1 MQAHAQ
7 TMVITENPTPGIV
20 RLVLNKPDS
29 FNALST
35 EMLQSLQAALTGISA
50 DAGCR
55 VVILAAQGKAFSAGH
70 DLREMRSHPDQAYY
84 TELFALCSK
93 VMMQIQQLPQPV
105 VAQVQGIATAAGCQ
119 LVSMCDLA
127 VAADSAR
134 FAVSGINYG
143 LFCSTPGVGLSR
155 NMHRKQAMEMLL
167 TGDFI
172 DAPLAVERGLIN
184 HSVPLEQLEDT
195 VLKLC
200 LKISAKP
207 EPAVR
212 MGKAL
217 FYKQL
222 EMGISAA
229 YQLAGQTMA
238 CNMMDDTAQEGFQAF
253 LDKRKPSWR
262 PDA

>member
-1 MQAHAQ
+1 
-7 TMVITENPTPGIV
+7 
-20 RLVLNKPDS
+20 
-29 FNALST
+29 
-35 EMLQSLQAALTGISA
+35 MLQIQN
-50 DAGCR
+50 
-55 VVILAAQGKAFSAGH
+55 LA
-70 DLREMRSHPDQAYY
+70 
-84 TELFALCSK
+84 
-93 VMMQIQQLPQPV
+93 QPV
-105 VAQVQGIATAAGCQ
+105 IAQVQGIATAAGCQ

-127 VAADSAR
+127 VASQSSN

-172 DAPLAVERGLIN
+172 DAETAVQRGLIN
-184 HSVPLEQLEDT
+184 QSVEDDKLEET
-195 VLKLC
+195 VLNLC
-200 LKISAKP
+200 QKILAKP

-212 MGKAL
+212 MGKQL

-238 CNMMDDTAQEGFQAF
+238 CNMMDETAQEGFQAF
-253 LDKRKPSWR
+253 LDKRKPQWNS
-262 PDA
+262 

>member
-1 MQAHAQ
+1 MDSENHRL
-7 TMVITENPTPGIV
+7 VIEETPATGIV
-20 RLVLNKPDS
+20 RLVLNNPAS
-29 FNALST
+29 FNALSQN
-35 EMLQSLQAALTGISA
+35 MLNELKHAFNNISKNT
-50 DAGCR
+50 DCR

-70 DLREMRSHPDQAYY
+70 DLKEMRLHPDQDFY
-84 TELFALCSK
+84 TELFQQCSQ
-93 VMMQIQQLPQPV
+93 MMLQIQNLAQPV
-105 VAQVQGIATAAGCQ
+105 IAQVQGIATAAGCQ

-127 VAADSAR
+127 VAAQSSK

-143 LFCSTPGVGLSR
+143 LFCSTPSVGLSR

-172 DAPLAVERGLIN
+172 DAPTAVQRGLIN
-184 HSVPLEQLEDT
+184 QCVEDDKLEET
-195 VLKLC
+195 VLNLC
-200 LKISAKP
+200 QKILAKP

-212 MGKAL
+212 MGKQL

-238 CNMMDDTAQEGFQAF
+238 CNMMDETAQEGFQAF
-253 LDKRKPSWR
+253 LDKLKPHWNN
-262 PDA
+262 

>member
-1 MQAHAQ
+1 MEL
-7 TMVITENPTPGIV
+7 ENKQWVLVEYPANGVV
-20 RLVLNKPDS
+20 RLILNNEAS

-35 EMLQSLQAALTGISA
+35 AMLSAIEAALSKLA
-50 DAGCR
+50 QDATCR
-55 VVILAAQGKAFSAGH
+55 VVVLSAKGKAFSAGH
-70 DLREMRSHPDQAYY
+70 DLREMRENPSHDFY
-84 TELFALCSK
+84 TELFQHCSR
-93 VMMQIQQLPQPV
+93 MMLQIQNLPQPV
-105 VAQVQGIATAAGCQ
+105 IAQVHGIATAAGCQ

-127 VAADSAR
+127 VASKSSK

-143 LFCSTPGVGLSR
+143 LFCATPSVGLGR

-172 DAPLAVERGLIN
+172 DAQTAVDRGLIN
-184 HSVPLEQLEDT
+184 QSVDETLLDET
-195 VLKLC
+195 VMAIC
-200 LKISAKP
+200 QKIMAKP

-222 EMGISAA
+222 EMGIGAA

-253 LDKRKPSWR
+253 LEKRKPVWQR
-262 PDA
+262 

>member
-1 MQAHAQ
+1 MDSENQRL
-7 TMVITENPTPGIV
+7 VIEETPATGIV
-20 RLVLNKPDS
+20 RLVLNNPAS
-29 FNALST
+29 FNALSQN
-35 EMLQSLQAALTGISA
+35 MLNELKHAFNNISKNT
-50 DAGCR
+50 DCR

-70 DLREMRSHPDQAYY
+70 DLKEMRLHPDQDFY
-84 TELFALCSK
+84 TELFQQCSQ
-93 VMMQIQQLPQPV
+93 MMLQIQNLAQPV
-105 VAQVQGIATAAGCQ
+105 IAQVQGIATAAGCQ

-127 VAADSAR
+127 VAAQSSK

-143 LFCSTPGVGLSR
+143 LFCSTPSVGLSR

-172 DAPLAVERGLIN
+172 DAPTAVQRGLIN
-184 HSVPLEQLEDT
+184 QYVEDDKLEET
-195 VLKLC
+195 VLNLC
-200 LKISAKP
+200 QKILAKP

-212 MGKAL
+212 MGKQL

-238 CNMMDDTAQEGFQAF
+238 CNMMDETAQEGFQAF
-253 LDKRKPSWR
+253 LDKRKPHWNN
-262 PDA
+262 

>member
-1 MQAHAQ
+1 MDSENHRL
-7 TMVITENPTPGIV
+7 VIEETPATGIV
-20 RLVLNKPDS
+20 RLVLNNPAS
-29 FNALST
+29 FNALSQN
-35 EMLQSLQAALTGISA
+35 MLNELKHAFNNISKNT
-50 DAGCR
+50 DCR

-70 DLREMRSHPDQAYY
+70 DLKEMRLHPDQDFY
-84 TELFALCSK
+84 TELFQQCSQ
-93 VMMQIQQLPQPV
+93 MMLQIQNLAQPV
-105 VAQVQGIATAAGCQ
+105 IAQVQGIATAAGCQ

-127 VAADSAR
+127 VAAQSSK

-143 LFCSTPGVGLSR
+143 LFCSTPSVGLSR

-172 DAPLAVERGLIN
+172 DAPTAVQRGLIN
-184 HSVPLEQLEDT
+184 QCVEDDKLEET
-195 VLKLC
+195 VLNLC
-200 LKISAKP
+200 QKILAKP

-212 MGKAL
+212 MGKQL

-238 CNMMDDTAQEGFQAF
+238 CNMMDETAQEGFQAF
-253 LDKRKPSWR
+253 LDKRKPHWNN
-262 PDA
+262 

>member
-1 MQAHAQ
+1 MHAS
-7 TMVITENPTPGIV
+7 TSTLVITENPAPGIW

-35 EMLQSLQAALTGISA
+35 QMLQALNDALSLTSA
-50 DAGCR
+50 KADCR
-55 VVILAAQGKAFSAGH
+55 VIVLAAIGKAFSAGH

-84 TELFALCSK
+84 TDLFALCSK

-105 VAQVQGIATAAGCQ
+105 LAQVQGIATAAGCQ

-127 VAADSAR
+127 VAADSAQ

-155 NMHRKQAMEMLL
+155 SMHRKQAMEMLL

-172 DAPLAVERGLIN
+172 DASLAVERGLIN
-184 HSVPLEQLEDT
+184 HSVPMEQLEDT
-195 VLKLC
+195 VLNLC

-212 MGKAL
+212 LGKAL

-222 EMGISAA
+222 EMGITAA

-238 CNMMDDTAQEGFQAF
+238 CNMMDESAQEGFQAF
-253 LDKRKPSWR
+253 LDKRKPSWS
-262 PDA
+262 PEA